1 MGPVIVDT
9 SVWSLALRRRRKD
22 LSQEQRALELLLR
35 DLIIAGDAVLLGA
48 IRQEILTG
56 ILDSEVFERMSTH
69 LRDFDDL
76 SPDPDEYERAASFA
90 NECTRHGIAPTPI
103 DMLLCAVA
111 SGRDL
116 PLLTLDQDFEHYAKH
131 LPIRLF
137 LQN

>member
-1 MGPVIVDT
+1 
-9 SVWSLALRRRRKD
+9 VWSLALRRRRKD
-22 LSQEQRALELLLR
+22 LSPEQRSLELLLR

-56 ILDSEVFERMSTH
+56 ILDKAVFERMSTH

-76 SPDPDEYERAASFA
+76 SLQPNDYERAAAFA
-90 NECTRHGIAPTPI
+90 NKCTRHGVAPTPI

-116 PLLTLDQDFEHYAKH
+116 PLLTLDKDFEHYAKH
-131 LPIRLF
+131 LPIRLVM
-137 LQN
+137 QT